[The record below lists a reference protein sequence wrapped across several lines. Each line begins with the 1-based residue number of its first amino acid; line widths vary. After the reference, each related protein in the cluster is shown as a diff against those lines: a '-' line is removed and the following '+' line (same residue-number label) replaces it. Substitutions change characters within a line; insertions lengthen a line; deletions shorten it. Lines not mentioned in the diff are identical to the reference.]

1 MKKKIVTKVMAFSL
15 AAVMASTA
23 LTGCTFGFASDPDD
37 PNEVE
42 EKEVIDT
49 SIDTFQYD
57 AGLEGTSITLL
68 NSKAEIQNAL
78 EEMAVQFEE
87 KAGVHIEVMPVTD
100 GDSPYTKVVSLYN
113 SGTPATMA
121 ILDTTDVIALAEEKA
136 LDLSSEP
143 WIQEAEEY
151 MTKVNGKVYSF
162 PLCIEGRGIIY
173 NQAVLEETLGRKF
186 DPESITTLDDFKG
199 ILEELKEAGMERPIS
214 VAKEDW
220 SLGAHQLQYIYE
232 TEDGTS
238 SGAQTVIESIKDGTL
253 DLKNY
258 ERLGQFLDM
267 FDVLKEYNV
276 AKADP
281 LGADYDEMAI
291 DLADGKTAFWF
302 NGNWAWPNL
311 EEAGAEKED
320 AYGFLPYFLNNDTE
334 DFVNSKIQA
343 SPSKQVMIDG
353 QMATENEKAAAKEF
367 LNWIVYSEIGQQM
380 IVKSASVIPPF
391 QNNPYEPKDP
401 LSRDIYEKA
410 HEGKTFNASAIVP
423 NDHWAVLGAAMQ
435 KYLAGRSD
443 REELTESIEKY
454 WAEQK

>member
-1 MKKKIVTKVMAFSL
+1 MKKTVATKIIAFSL
-15 AAVMASTA
+15 AAVMASA
-23 LTGCTFGFASDPDD
+23 ILAGCTFGFASDPDD

-42 EKEVIDT
+42 EREVIDT

-57 AGLEGTSITLL
+57 ASLEGTSITLL

-78 EEMAVQFEE
+78 EEMAIQFEE
-87 KAGVHIEVMPVTD
+87 KSGVHIEVMPVTD

-121 ILDTTDVIALAEEKA
+121 VLDTTDVIALAEEKA
-136 LDLSSEP
+136 LELSSER

-162 PLCIEGRGIIY
+162 PLCIEGRGMIY
-173 NQAVLEETLGRKF
+173 NKAVIEETLGKEF
-186 DPESITTLDDFKG
+186 HTESITTLDEFKEL
-199 ILEELKEAGMERPIS
+199 LEELRKAGMERPIS

-238 SGAQTVIESIKDGTL
+238 PGTQAVIESIKDGTL

-258 ERLGQFLDM
+258 DRLGQFLDM

-320 AYGFLPYFLNNDTE
+320 EYGFLPYFLNNDPE
-334 DFVNSKIQA
+334 DFVNSRIQA

-353 QMATENEKAAAKEF
+353 QMATEKEKAAAKEF

-380 IVKSASVIPPF
+380 IVKSASLIPPF
-391 QNNPYEPKDP
+391 QNNSYEAKRPIK
-401 LSRDIYEKA
+401 SR
-410 HEGKTFNASAIVP
+410 
-423 NDHWAVLGAAMQ
+423 
-435 KYLAGRSD
+435 YL
-443 REELTESIEKY
+443 
-454 WAEQK
+454 

>member
-1 MKKKIVTKVMAFSL
+1 MKKTVATKIIAFSL
-15 AAVMASTA
+15 AAVMASATLA
-23 LTGCTFGFASDPDD
+23 GCTFGFASDPDD

-42 EKEVIDT
+42 EREVIDT

-57 AGLEGTSITLL
+57 ASLEGTSITLL

-78 EEMAVQFEE
+78 EEMAIQFEE
-87 KAGVHIEVMPVTD
+87 KSGVHIEVMPVTD

-121 ILDTTDVIALAEEKA
+121 VLDTTDVIALAEEKA
-136 LDLSSEP
+136 LELSAER

-162 PLCIEGRGIIY
+162 PLCIEGRGMIY
-173 NQAVLEETLGRKF
+173 NKAVIEETLGKEF
-186 DPESITTLDDFKG
+186 HPESITTLDEFKEL
-199 ILEELKEAGMERPIS
+199 LEELRKAGMERPIS

-238 SGAQTVIESIKDGTL
+238 PGTQAVIESIKDGTL

-258 ERLGQFLDM
+258 DRLGQFLDM

-291 DLADGKTAFWF
+291 DLAGGKTAFWF

-320 AYGFLPYFLNNDTE
+320 EYGFLPYFLNNDPE
-334 DFVNSKIQA
+334 DFVNSRIQA

-353 QMATENEKAAAKEF
+353 QMATEKEKAAAKEF

-380 IVKSASVIPPF
+380 IVKSASLIPPF
-391 QNNPYEPKDP
+391 QNNSYEPKDP
-401 LSRDIYEKA
+401 LSRDIYEKV

-435 KYLAGRSD
+435 KYLAGRSG
-443 REELTESIEKY
+443 REEVAQAIEKY